1 MLKLIIYYHS
11 EAFTLIIL
19 PGTYVAL
26 KLVGDISTYMVGII
40 YPTQL
45 E

>member
-11 EAFTLIIL
+11 EGFSLIII
-19 PGTYVAL
+19 PGAYVAL
-26 KLVGDISTYMVGII
+26 KLVGDISTYMVGMI